1 MRRDGGLTVIYSFKV
16 NSALLSR
23 CKVFVLQR
31 LDEHQI
37 EAILTRGLQKW
48 RGLDD
53 DDVVDTSKDK
63 DALKQLAVYS
73 DGDG

>member
-1 MRRDGGLTVIYSFKV
+1 M
-16 NSALLSR
+16 
-23 CKVFVLQR
+23 FVLQR

-53 DDVVDTSKDK
+53 VDTSKDK